1 MSESSSAATK
11 ERSSFSPSAN
21 PLPNS
26 TSSPVHAP
34 VARPASRMEDEP
46 ARLPAHLHI
55 VETDKKHREREED
68 DMQQMPP
75 AGLTD
80 YANRGRCDYVD
91 SSALILDCL
100 KTDLTCLQPVF
111 WSREDVAQ
119 WLRWAEKEFALR
131 PITSGSF
138 QMNGKA
144 LLLLTKEDFRY
155 RSPHSGDVLYELLQ
169 HILKQRKPHV
179 FYPSAYSPGN
189 SFHSLPE
196 SAVQHLKLEET
207 VRRGPRG
214 AEPLPQHPPT
224 IELRHRSRSPHHPTP
239 RRSPMEPNHPRPT
252 NEDSL
257 QTFSQLPDSN
267 HHLTEEMYPL
277 SVSPAAPNGR
287 CTTPREP
294 PCPGS
299 PGGQEAGPPRVIQL
313 MPSTI
318 MNPLLLSPNRSGGG
332 ASMDFR
338 HSRSGPLS
346 QATLENGRESKVH
359 GHHHPIPL
367 AQQQQQQQ
375 QHLLQQEEA
384 LYRNHV
390 IMPVSPP
397 EEQQMPIGRIADCRL
412 LWDYVYQ
419 LLSDSRYENYIRW
432 EDPENKVF
440 RIMDPNGLARLWGNH
455 KNRTNMTYEKMS
467 RALRH
472 YYKLNIIRKEPGQ
485 RLLFRFMKTPD
496 EIMNGQTDRLEHLES
511 DTDEQIYIKE
521 EC

>member
-1 MSESSSAATK
+1 MSDPSAPSK
-11 ERSSFSPSAN
+11 QERSSFSPSAN

-34 VARPASRMEDEP
+34 AARPASRMEDEP
-46 ARLPAHLHI
+46 ARLPAHL
-55 VETDKKHREREED
+55 R
-68 DMQQMPP
+68 
-75 AGLTD
+75 
-80 YANRGRCDYVD
+80 
-91 SSALILDCL
+91 
-100 KTDLTCLQPVF
+100 LQPVF
-111 WSREDVAQ
+111 WSRDDVAQ

-169 HILKQRKPHV
+169 HILKQRKAHV
-179 FYPSAYSPGN
+179 LYPSAYYPGS
-189 SFHSLPE
+189 SFSSLPE

-207 VRRGPRG
+207 VRRPPRG

-224 IELRHRSRSPHHPTP
+224 IELRHRSRSPHLSATK
-239 RRSPMEPNHPRPT
+239 RSPPERSHARPAS
-252 NEDSL
+252 EDH

-267 HHLTEEMYPL
+267 HHLHEDMYPL

-287 CTTPREP
+287 CSTPREA

-299 PGGQEAGPPRVIQL
+299 PGAPDAGPPRIIQL

-318 MNPLLLSPNRSGGG
+318 MNPLLLSPSRNTGG

-338 HSRSGPLS
+338 HSRGGTAS
-346 QATLENGRESKVH
+346 QVVLENGREGSVH
-359 GHHHPIPL
+359 GHQHALPL
-367 AQQQQQQQ
+367 AQQH
-375 QHLLQQEEA
+375 HLLQQHEEP

-397 EEQQMPIGRIADCRL
+397 EEQQIPIGRIADCRL

-432 EDPENKVF
+432 EDAESKVF

-496 EIMNGQTDRLEHLES
+496 EIMNGQTDRLEHIES

>member
-1 MSESSSAATK
+1 QAETPSAERRKYK

-34 VARPASRMEDEP
+34 AARPASRMEDEP
-46 ARLPAHLHI
+46 PRQPAHL
-55 VETDKKHREREED
+55 R
-68 DMQQMPP
+68 
-75 AGLTD
+75 
-80 YANRGRCDYVD
+80 
-91 SSALILDCL
+91 
-100 KTDLTCLQPVF
+100 LQPVF

-131 PITSGSF
+131 PNTSGSF

-169 HILKQRKPHV
+169 QILKQRKAHV
-179 FYPSAYSPGN
+179 FYPSAYYPGN
-189 SFHSLPE
+189 SFGSLPE
-196 SAVQHLKLEET
+196 GAMQHLKLEET
-207 VRRGPRG
+207 VRRPPRG

-224 IELRHRSRSPHHPTP
+224 IELRHRSRSPHHPAP
-239 RRSPMEPNHPRPT
+239 KRSPTEPSHARPAS
-252 NEDSL
+252 EDL

-267 HHLTEEMYPL
+267 HHLHEDMYPL

-287 CTTPREP
+287 CSTPREA

-299 PGGQEAGPPRVIQL
+299 PGPPDAGPPRIIQL

-318 MNPLLLSPNRSGGG
+318 MNPLLLSP
-332 ASMDFR
+332 
-338 HSRSGPLS
+338 SRSAGAPLWTSGTAAAGP
-346 QATLENGRESKVH
+346 RFRWCWR
-359 GHHHPIPL
+359 
-367 AQQQQQQQ
+367 
-375 QHLLQQEEA
+375 EEA

-397 EEQQMPIGRIADCRL
+397 EEQQIPIGRIADCRL
-412 LWDYVYQ
+412 LWYVYQ

-432 EDPENKVF
+432 EDAESKVF

-496 EIMNGQTDRLEHLES
+496 EIMNGQTDRLEHMES
-511 DTDEQIYIKE
+511 DTDEHIYIKE

>member
-1 MSESSSAATK
+1 MSESSSAANK

-21 PLPNS
+21 LLPNS

-34 VARPASRMEDEP
+34 AARPASRMEDEP
-46 ARLPAHLHI
+46 ARLPAHL
-55 VETDKKHREREED
+55 R
-68 DMQQMPP
+68 
-75 AGLTD
+75 
-80 YANRGRCDYVD
+80 
-91 SSALILDCL
+91 
-100 KTDLTCLQPVF
+100 LQPVF
-111 WSREDVAQ
+111 WSRDDVAQ

-179 FYPSAYSPGN
+179 FYPSAYFPGN
-189 SFHSLPE
+189 SFNSLPE
-196 SAVQHLKLEET
+196 SAAQHLKLEET
-207 VRRGPRG
+207 VRRPPRSS
-214 AEPLPQHPPT
+214 EPLTQHPPT
-224 IELRHRSRSPHHPTP
+224 IELRHRSRSPHHLAAK
-239 RRSPMEPNHPRPT
+239 RSPPELAHNPRPGSG
-252 NEDSL
+252 DPL
-257 QTFSQLPDSN
+257 QTLSQLPDSN
-267 HHLTEEMYPL
+267 HHLSEEMYPL

-287 CTTPREP
+287 CSTPREA

-299 PGGQEAGPPRVIQL
+299 PVGPEAGPPCVIQH
-313 MPSTI
+313 MPSAI
-318 MNPLLLSPNRSGGG
+318 MNPLLLSPSRGGG
-332 ASMDFR
+332 ATAAAAAVAAVAAMDFR
-338 HSRSGPLS
+338 HGRGGAAS
-346 QATLENGRESKVH
+346 QVVLENGREGKIL
-359 GHHHPIPL
+359 GHQHQL
-367 AQQQQQQQ
+367 ALTQQQQQQ
-375 QHLLQQEEA
+375 LLQEEA
-384 LYRNHV
+384 LYRNHI

-432 EDPENKVF
+432 EDEESKVF

-472 YYKLNIIRKEPGQ
+472 YYKLNILRKEPGQ
-485 RLLFRFMKTPD
+485 RLLFRFIKSPD
-496 EIMNGQTDRLEHLES
+496 EIMNGQTDRLEHMES
-511 DTDEQIYIKE
+511 DTDEQICIKE
-521 EC
+521 EY

>member
-1 MSESSSAATK
+1 MFGMSPECVFTTQQ

-26 TSSPVHAP
+26 TSSPIHAP
-34 VARPASRMEDEP
+34 AARPASRMEDEP
-46 ARLPAHLHI
+46 ARLPAHL
-55 VETDKKHREREED
+55 R
-68 DMQQMPP
+68 
-75 AGLTD
+75 
-80 YANRGRCDYVD
+80 
-91 SSALILDCL
+91 
-100 KTDLTCLQPVF
+100 LQPVF

-179 FYPSAYSPGN
+179 FYPSAYFPGN
-189 SFHSLPE
+189 SFHLQPE
-196 SAVQHLKLEET
+196 SAVPHLKLEET
-207 VRRGPRG
+207 VRRTPRG
-214 AEPLPQHPPT
+214 TEPLPQHPPT
-224 IELRHRSRSPHHPTP
+224 IELRHRSRSPHHAAP
-239 RRSPMEPNHPRPT
+239 RRSPPEPNHPRPT
-252 NEDSL
+252 NDDPL

-267 HHLTEEMYPL
+267 HHLPEDMYPL

-287 CTTPREP
+287 CVTPREA

-313 MPSTI
+313 MPSPI
-318 MNPLLLSPNRSGGG
+318 MNPLLLSPIRTGGG
-332 ASMDFR
+332 AALDFR
-338 HSRSGPLS
+338 HSRGGPPS
-346 QATLENGRESKVH
+346 QVTLENGREGKIHS
-359 GHHHPIPL
+359 HHHQVPL
-367 AQQQQQQQ
+367 TQQQHQQ
-375 QHLLQQEEA
+375 QHLLQQEET

-397 EEQQMPIGRIADCRL
+397 EEQMPIGRIADCRL

-472 YYKLNIIRKEPGQ
+472 YYKLNIIRKET
-485 RLLFRFMKTPD
+485 RTKTSIQ
-496 EIMNGQTDRLEHLES
+496 IMNGQTDRLEHLES
-511 DTDEQIYIKE
+511 DIDEQTYIKE

>member
-1 MSESSSAATK
+1 MSESSSVATK

-34 VARPASRMEDEP
+34 AARPASRMEDEP
-46 ARLPAHLHI
+46 ARMPAHL
-55 VETDKKHREREED
+55 RL
-68 DMQQMPP
+68 P
-75 AGLTD
+75 
-80 YANRGRCDYVD
+80 
-91 SSALILDCL
+91 
-100 KTDLTCLQPVF
+100 PVF

-169 HILKQRKPHV
+169 HILKQRKSHV
-179 FYPSAYSPGN
+179 FYPSTYFPGN

-196 SAVQHLKLEET
+196 SAVPHLKLEET
-207 VRRGPRG
+207 VRRAPR
-214 AEPLPQHPPT
+214 ASEPIPQHPPT
-224 IELRHRSRSPHHPTP
+224 IELRHRPRSPHHTTP
-239 RRSPMEPNHPRPT
+239 RRSPTEANHSRSA
-252 NEDSL
+252 NDDSL

-267 HHLTEEMYPL
+267 HHLSEEMYPL

-287 CTTPREP
+287 CATPREA

-318 MNPLLLSPNRSGGG
+318 MNPLLLSPMRSGGVAG
-332 ASMDFR
+332 LDFR
-338 HSRSGPLS
+338 HSRGGASA
-346 QATLENGRESKVH
+346 QATLENGREVKVH
-359 GHHHPIPL
+359 GHHHQL

-375 QHLLQQEEA
+375 QHMLQQHEDP

-432 EDPENKVF
+432 EDPESKVF

-496 EIMNGQTDRLEHLES
+496 EIMNGQTERLERLES
-511 DTDEQIYIKE
+511 DIDEQIYIKE

>member
-1 MSESSSAATK
+1 MSESSSAASK
-11 ERSSFSPSAN
+11 QERSSFSPSAN

-34 VARPASRMEDEP
+34 AARPASRMEDEP
-46 ARLPAHLHI
+46 ARLPAHL
-55 VETDKKHREREED
+55 R
-68 DMQQMPP
+68 
-75 AGLTD
+75 
-80 YANRGRCDYVD
+80 
-91 SSALILDCL
+91 
-100 KTDLTCLQPVF
+100 LQPVF

-169 HILKQRKPHV
+169 HILKQRKSHV
-179 FYPSAYSPGN
+179 FYPSAYFPGN
-189 SFHSLPE
+189 SFHSLHEHGVPH
-196 SAVQHLKLEET
+196 VKLEET

-214 AEPLPQHPPT
+214 TEPIPQHPPT
-224 IELRHRSRSPHHPTP
+224 IELRHRSRSPHHTTP
-239 RRSPMEPNHPRPT
+239 RRSPPDPNHPRT
-252 NEDSL
+252 ANEDSH

-267 HHLTEEMYPL
+267 HHLPEEMYPL
-277 SVSPAAPNGR
+277 SVSPIAANGR
-287 CTTPREP
+287 CVTPRDA

-299 PGGQEAGPPRVIQL
+299 PGAPEANPPRVIQL
-313 MPSTI
+313 MPSAI
-318 MNPLLLSPNRSGGG
+318 MNPLLLSPSRSGGG
-332 ASMDFR
+332 GGGTDFR
-338 HSRSGPLS
+338 HSRGGPPT
-346 QATLENGRESKVH
+346 QATLENGREEKAY
-359 GHHHPIPL
+359 GHHNQL
-367 AQQQQQQQ
+367 AQQQQQQQQ
-375 QHLLQQEEA
+375 QHLLQQQEA

-440 RIMDPNGLARLWGNH
+440 RILDPNGLARLWGNH

-496 EIMNGQTDRLEHLES
+496 EIMNGQTDRLEHLE
-511 DTDEQIYIKE
+511 TDSYEQIYIKE